1 MLITNIKIQQNNINN
16 TMITSRIIKTYHT
29 DNNIKIQQND
39 NNTI

>member
-1 MLITNIKIQQNNINN
+1 MLIINIKIQQNNINN
-16 TMITSRIIKTYHT
+16 PMITSRNIKIYHT